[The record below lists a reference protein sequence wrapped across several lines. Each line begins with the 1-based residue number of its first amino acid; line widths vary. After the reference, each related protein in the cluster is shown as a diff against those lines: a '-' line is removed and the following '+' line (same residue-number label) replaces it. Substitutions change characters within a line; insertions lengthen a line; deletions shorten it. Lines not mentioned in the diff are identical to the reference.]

1 MYYKCND
8 MFPQEIVAKLLS
20 KYRHA
25 YCPVFCLSRNK
36 YKTTK
41 KLIGNAIS
49 IIQKWTYSVIYKY
62 QEYFNSKYRIC
73 INCNTKLTKIFFFS
87 YHIL

>member
-8 MFPQEIVAKLLS
+8 MFSQEIVEKLLS
-20 KYRHA
+20 RYR
-25 YCPVFCLSRNK
+25 YLVFNMPIIRCFFFCLSRNK

-49 IIQKWTYSVIYKY
+49 IIQNGLILVIYKY

-73 INCNTKLTKIFFFS
+73 IIVIPS
-87 YHIL
+87 